1 MKRRPMVIAGLALAV
16 LTVLG
21 GAAAHAAGR
30 SPAPKTTEQAAGQ
43 TEVRDGTVYRNG
55 ERAGTVPADAR
66 RLAVTD
72 RDGKTPRRGTGEQ
85 CPAPG
90 AGGRAV
96 ATVEV
101 KDGKIYRNGKEIGR
115 VPGDGSGPLTVSVE
129 GGEVRVT
136 DKATE
141 PPGGAAVTRG
151 TGRGK
156 GAGGPSVSCVKTR

>member
-1 MKRRPMVIAGLALAV
+1 M
-16 LTVLG
+16 
-21 GAAAHAAGR
+21 
-30 SPAPKTTEQAAGQ
+30 
-43 TEVRDGTVYRNG
+43 
-55 ERAGTVPADAR
+55 
-66 RLAVTD
+66 
-72 RDGKTPRRGTGEQ
+72 
-85 CPAPG
+85 
-90 AGGRAV
+90 
-96 ATVEV
+96 EV

-141 PPGGAAVTRG
+141 PPGGATVTRG